1 MCISEQELQVLGT
14 YFTPYWVTDI
24 ASKNHC
30 IKCIV
35 FFYFLFSIQNPS
47 IPGTRQPGQDPWD
60 VDLTSPEVWPV
71 GPQAAQHLFPP
82 QGWRCCSLCPGIWQ
96 PSHGVQKISK
106 CFVGLTGSL
115 GFHLVVNSYENAL
128 AGTSVTNRKPSPTD
142 RCQPTLVAFL

>member
-71 GPQAAQHLFPP
+71 GP
-82 QGWRCCSLCPGIWQ
+82 
-96 PSHGVQKISK
+96 
-106 CFVGLTGSL
+106 
-115 GFHLVVNSYENAL
+115 
-128 AGTSVTNRKPSPTD
+128 
-142 RCQPTLVAFL
+142 